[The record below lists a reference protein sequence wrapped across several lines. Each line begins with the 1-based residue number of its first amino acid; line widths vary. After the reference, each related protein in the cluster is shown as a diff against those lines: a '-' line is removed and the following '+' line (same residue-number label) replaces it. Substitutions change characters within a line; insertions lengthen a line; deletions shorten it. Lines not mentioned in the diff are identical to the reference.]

1 MDKIY
6 WIWLQCA
13 LGCGNPAA
21 DFIVK
26 SKISPEALY
35 NYSEQQLQTLDCLT
49 SGLIKKIKLTPL
61 EKAEVILR
69 QCEALKIW
77 IMVPSDEDYPERL
90 KNIYQVPLVIYGIGN
105 RSLLSKDLL
114 ITMVGS
120 RKTTIV
126 GEQSAYQLAQDLGN
140 CGFGIVSGMALG
152 IDTLCHKGVLDVEGD
167 TIGVSACGLNIDYP
181 NGNRDIRKKIARKGA
196 MITEYPPGATPVPHH
211 FPVRNRILSG
221 LSLGTVVV
229 EASEKSGALIT
240 ANLALDQGKDVFALP
255 TDLYNSNAQGN
266 LKLIGQGACVVTSVQ
281 TIIDEYCG
289 LYGDKIIYDVP
300 KSNLMQN
307 SENVTSETL
316 IDKYQK
322 IITKNLEEKEEVQVS
337 QSQNTNQVSQNFLIP
352 EDLEPQHKAVLECL
366 REKQLYA
373 EEIALQCGITMQE
386 VLVILSELEIEGLLQ
401 AYPGKKF
408 GR

>member
-26 SKISPEALY
+26 SKISPETLY
-35 NYSEQQLQTLDCLT
+35 DYSEAQLKSLDCLT
-49 SGLIKKIKLTPL
+49 AGLIKKLKSTPL
-61 EKAEVILR
+61 DKAEVILR

-77 IMVPSDEDYPERL
+77 LMVPSDDDYPERL
-90 KNIYQVPLVIYGIGN
+90 KNIYQVPIVLYGIGN
-105 RSLLSKDLL
+105 RELLSKDLL

-120 RKTTIV
+120 RKTTLV
-126 GEQSAYQLAQDLGN
+126 GEQSAYQLAQDLGS

-152 IDTLCHKGVLDVEGD
+152 IDSFCHKGVLDIGGD

-181 NGNRDIRKKIARKGA
+181 NGNRDIRKRIARKGA
-196 MITEYPPGATPVPHH
+196 MITEYPPGITPAPHH

-221 LSLGTVVV
+221 LSLGTIVV

-266 LKLIGQGACVVTSVQ
+266 LKLIGQGACVVTSAQ

-289 LYGDKIIYDVP
+289 LYGDKIIDNIS
-300 KSNLMQN
+300 KKNLLQS
-307 SENVTSETL
+307 SENSTSETL

-322 IITKNLEEKEEVQVS
+322 IITQNLEKKEEIQIS
-337 QSQNTNQVSQNFLIP
+337 QTTTQISKEFLIP

-366 REKQLYA
+366 GEKQLYA